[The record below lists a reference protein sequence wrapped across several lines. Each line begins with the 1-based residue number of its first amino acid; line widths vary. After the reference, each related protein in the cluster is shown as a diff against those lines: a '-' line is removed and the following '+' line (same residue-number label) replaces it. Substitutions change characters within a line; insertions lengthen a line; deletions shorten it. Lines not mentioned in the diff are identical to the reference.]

1 VKLTSRQEKF
11 VQEILEGKTQHVAYM
26 EAYPNAKKWKLESV
40 KTSASK
46 LLKNEKVAYR
56 LNELRREKERS
67 IIDQRSWNYLESEK
81 SLMWILKKSM
91 QDVSENGVRQANSS
105 AIISSVKELN
115 DMMYKLKDYEDY
127 QEFNKLKKQKLQSEI
142 SNKNADIKENSLSKY
157 FELLDQEIL
166 DE

>member
-1 VKLTSRQEKF
+1 VLRGVNLTSRQEKF

-26 EAYPNAKKWKLESV
+26 EAYPNSKKWKLESV
-40 KTSASK
+40 KSSASK
-46 LLKNEKVAYR
+46 LLKNEKVASR
-56 LNELRREKERS
+56 LDELRKDKEKS

-81 SLMWILKKSM
+81 ALMWILKKSM

-127 QEFNKLKKQKLQSEI
+127 QEFNKLKKDKMQSEI
-142 SNKNADIKENSLSKY
+142 LRNSNGNITDIVGVKII
-157 FELLDQEIL
+157 DDIG
-166 DE
+166 